1 MVRKR
6 GNAVH
11 EPITVTGIVIPI
23 EWDEYG
29 NPLATTISTAG
40 EREYLVDQDSM
51 GKALLGLVTQEI
63 EVVGVLRK
71 RIEGGNSIRVDSYR
85 LKGARDWQ
93 GKSELEKA
101 RDPSPFKEN

>member
-11 EPITVTGIVIPI
+11 EPITVMGIVIPI
-23 EWDEYG
+23 EWDECG
-29 NPLATTISTAG
+29 NPLATIISSPG
-40 EREYLVDQDSM
+40 EEEYLVEPYAK
-51 GKALLGLVTQEI
+51 GKELLGLVTQEI
-63 EVVGVLRK
+63 EVIGFLRK

-93 GKSELEKA
+93 GEAE
-101 RDPSPFKEN
+101 